1 MAPVSVIY
9 CWNVWTD
16 PESKPDMKE
25 HARKWKCGMWPKACE
40 FSHNGQKECSKLF
53 AFFFFFK
60 AFSFDNE
67 VYRSYLV
74 LVEIPA

>member
-1 MAPVSVIY
+1 MAKGLRI
-9 CWNVWTD
+9 
-16 PESKPDMKE
+16 
-25 HARKWKCGMWPKACE
+25 
-40 FSHNGQKECSKLF
+40 FSQWAERMLEVVCL
-53 AFFFFFK
+53 FFFLK